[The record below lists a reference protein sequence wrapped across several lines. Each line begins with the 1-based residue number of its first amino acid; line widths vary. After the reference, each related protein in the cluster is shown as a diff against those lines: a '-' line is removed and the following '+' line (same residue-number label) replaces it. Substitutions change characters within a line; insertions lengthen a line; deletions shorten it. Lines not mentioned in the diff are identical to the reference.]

1 MKPEAPC
8 PSCQDTGWV
17 PAGSGGPGAVRR
29 CDCYRARRSA
39 VRLERARI
47 PKRYQTCTF
56 ANFEFHND
64 SHKLAAMI
72 ARKAAANYPSQEIGL
87 LFIGPPGVGKTHLA
101 AALLGELVQAK
112 DASGLFYDFRDL
124 IRDIQETYSGDA
136 GRSESEIL
144 APVFDSD
151 VVLFD
156 ELGAKRPTAWVEET
170 IFSIVNNRYNNK
182 KLTLFTS
189 NFLDA
194 DEEEDGR
201 QPMFKKT
208 DLFKKGD
215 DSLVDRIGYRLRSRI
230 YEMCKVVPM
239 EGDDYRKKVKQAGYK
254 RGL

>member
-1 MKPEAPC
+1 MPDTTC
-8 PSCQDTGWV
+8 PDCQDTGWV
-17 PAGSGGPGAVRR
+17 PAGSGEGGGVRR
-29 CDCYRARRSA
+29 CDCILAKRAAAR
-39 VRLERARI
+39 VERARI
-47 PKRYQTCTF
+47 PKRYRACTF
-56 ANFEFHND
+56 ANFDLLND
-64 SHKLAAMI
+64 SLKRGLMI
-72 ARKAAANYPSQEIGL
+72 ARKLVENFPSQDIGL

-101 AALLGELVQAK
+101 AALLGELVQGK
-112 DASGLFYDFRDL
+112 GASGLFYDFRDL
-124 IRDIQETYSGDA
+124 IRDIQETYTPDS

-170 IFSIVNNRYNNK
+170 IFSIVNHRYNRR

-189 NFLDA
+189 NFLDTG
-194 DEEEDGR
+194 DEEDRR
-201 QPMFKKT
+201 QPMFKKQ

-239 EGDDYRKKVKQAGYK
+239 EGEDYRQLVKQAGY
-254 RGL
+254 RF